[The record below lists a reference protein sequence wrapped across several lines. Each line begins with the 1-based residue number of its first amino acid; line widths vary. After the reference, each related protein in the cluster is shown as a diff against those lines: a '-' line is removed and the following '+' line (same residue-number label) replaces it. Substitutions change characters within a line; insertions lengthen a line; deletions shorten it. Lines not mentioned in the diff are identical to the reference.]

1 MNINIK
7 FMERYLKSIITQDS
21 ESKIILLSGPR
32 QSGKTTLAKSL
43 FSTYQYFNYDLEED
57 RDMIK
62 KKQWKR
68 DTDCIIFDELHKMQ
82 DWKRWIKGI
91 YDTEGLKTKL
101 IITGSVNVES
111 FMKVG
116 DSLAGRYFHFRLH
129 PIDIKEAVQFI
140 KNNPHKIYEK
150 LMNFSGFPEPF
161 LKSTERFYRRWQ
173 RTHLDIILRQDFLD
187 IYAVRSIKKIEISLD
202 LLKPRVSSS
211 ISIYNLATDLQADSK
226 TIKSWLQLLENF
238 YLIFKVSPFHKNVAR
253 SILKEPK
260 YYFYDTARIKD
271 HGARIENL
279 VACSL
284 LKELHFIEDTQGFTC
299 KLHYLRTKDGKEL
312 DFLICVDDN
321 PVLCIEVKSSDE
333 KPNKS
338 FSYFK
343 KYIGMIECVQLVV
356 SLKKE
361 FDTVDNIKV
370 RNLENFLSDF
380 NLMNYIN
387 S

>member
-1 MNINIK
+1 
-7 FMERYLKSIITQDS
+7 MERYLKSIIFQDS
-21 ESKIILLSGPR
+21 KSKIILLSGPR

-43 FSTYQYFNYDLEED
+43 FSDYQYFNYDLEED
-57 RDMIK
+57 RNMIQQ
-62 KKQWKR
+62 KQWKR
-68 DTDCIIFDELHKMQ
+68 STDCIIFDELHKMQ

-91 YDTEGLKTKL
+91 YDTEGLKPKL

-140 KNNPHKIYEK
+140 ENDPHEIYEK

-173 RTHLDIILRQDFLD
+173 RTHIDIILRQDFLD
-187 IYAVRSIKKIEISLD
+187 IYAVRSIKKIEILLD
-202 LLKPRVSSS
+202 LLKPRVSSA
-211 ISIYNLATDLQADSK
+211 ISIYNLANDLQVDSK
-226 TIKSWLQLLENF
+226 TIKNWLQLLENF
-238 YLIFKVSPFHKNVAR
+238 YLIFKVSPFHKNIAR

-271 HGARIENL
+271 QGARVENL

-284 LKELHFIEDTQGFTC
+284 LKELHFIEDTQGFNC

-312 DFLICVDDN
+312 DFLISVDDK
-321 PVLCIEVKSSDE
+321 PVLCIEVKSSD
-333 KPNKS
+333 KTPSKS
-338 FSYFK
+338 FTHFK
-343 KYIGMIECVQLVV
+343 KHIDMIKCVQLVIG
-356 SLKKE
+356 LKKE
-361 FDTVDNIKV
+361 FDTVNNIKV

-380 NLMNYIN
+380 DLLNYIK
-387 S
+387 